1 MAVADVRPGI
11 WGRLETEAA
20 QTPAPEGDG
29 QLWQRLSDMVDP
41 GQYRPKMADDV
52 EIKEFHLKWGN
63 DYAMIAN
70 PRDLLHFKLEPGEVE
85 IVKLM
90 DGTRTVKEIVL
101 ERFKESGDLELSAVA
116 DLVKQLYTGNFLD
129 RHYVDLE
136 GEVRRA
142 MDETTAAARRGRKFL
157 RTLSIEWTGAD
168 RVVTWFYRH
177 GLKYFFSRPVLILGA
192 IIAIAG
198 LPAFVAIVNSDDYN
212 LSGGSLAFGFLIL
225 IFLNYFLTF
234 AHELGHAVVMTKN
247 GRKIKSAGF
256 MIYFGSPAF
265 FVDSSDGLMIDR
277 WQRISQSFAGPY
289 A

>member
-1 MAVADVRPGI
+1 MRPWNAGWPRTRRSGDPLMAVADVRPGI
-11 WGRLETEAA
+11 WGRLEREAA

-41 GQYRPKMADDV
+41 GQFRPKLADDV

-129 RHYVDLE
+129 ILSPVAVNYDGYR
-136 GEVRRA
+136 
-142 MDETTAAARRGRKFL
+142 ETDDPGICDN
-157 RTLSIEWTGAD
+157 RTLS
-168 RVVTWFYRH
+168 R
-177 GLKYFFSRPVLILGA
+177 FS
-192 IIAIAG
+192 
-198 LPAFVAIVNSDDYN
+198 
-212 LSGGSLAFGFLIL
+212 
-225 IFLNYFLTF
+225 T
-234 AHELGHAVVMTKN
+234 
-247 GRKIKSAGF
+247 
-256 MIYFGSPAF
+256 
-265 FVDSSDGLMIDR
+265 
-277 WQRISQSFAGPY
+277 
-289 A
+289 